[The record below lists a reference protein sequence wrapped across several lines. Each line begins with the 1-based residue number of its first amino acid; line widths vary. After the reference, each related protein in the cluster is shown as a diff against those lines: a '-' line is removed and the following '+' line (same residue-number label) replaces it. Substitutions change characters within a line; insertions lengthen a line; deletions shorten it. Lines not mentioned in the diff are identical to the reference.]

1 MQKTMPEIS
10 AGRHT
15 LSLQGE
21 RMSKQ
26 LTPEDF
32 ERAAA
37 ALGCDIASIR
47 AVIEVESSGSGFANG
62 VPKILFER
70 HVFRRQLRAKGYP
83 TELLEKKYPDLVNV
97 KPGGYATGPDAK
109 SRQANEHLRLDRAAQ
124 INREAALEACSWGA
138 FQVLGMHWKALG
150 YRSLQE
156 FINSMYRD
164 EASHLDSF
172 VRYIKATP
180 VALKALRQKDWTA
193 FAVAYNGPAQNGYD
207 ERIESA
213 VKKYTA

>member
-1 MQKTMPEIS
+1 
-10 AGRHT
+10 
-15 LSLQGE
+15 
-21 RMSKQ
+21 MSKQ

-124 INREAALEACSWGA
+124 INREAALESASWGA
-138 FQVLGMHWKALG
+138 FQVMGYHWKVLG
-150 YRSLQE
+150 FDSLQSFVNTIYRSEGAQLDVFVK
-156 FINSMYRD
+156 FIQISPSLH
-164 EASHLDSF
+164 E
-172 VRYIKATP
+172 
-180 VALKALRQKDWTA
+180 ALKQKDWVK
-193 FAVAYNGPAQNGYD
+193 VARFYNGPSYAKNEYD
-207 ERIESA
+207 KRLA
-213 VKKYTA
+213 AAHAKYA